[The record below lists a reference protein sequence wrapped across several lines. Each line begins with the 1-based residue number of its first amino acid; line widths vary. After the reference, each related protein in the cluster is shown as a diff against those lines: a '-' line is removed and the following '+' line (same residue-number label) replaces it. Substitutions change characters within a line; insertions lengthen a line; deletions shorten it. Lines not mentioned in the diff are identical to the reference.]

1 MGRRS
6 KVLLKFLNSRAARI
20 VTALLLVQAAL
31 LYSAIRPE
39 VVPPS
44 RSLESMPTTL
54 GSWKLVQTGVIEQEV
69 LDVLKA
75 DDVLNGLYCNSAS
88 ASCNGA
94 EQASASLLVAA
105 FRTQRNGKTPHSP
118 KNCLPGSGWV
128 PLSSGE
134 IPIDVGRGLPITVN
148 RYVIASGSVRQLV
161 LYWYQSRDRAVA
173 SEYKA
178 KFWVMADA
186 IRLNRTDTALVRV
199 IVPVANRDE
208 AQAQATA
215 TDFVKSFY
223 STLLAYLPS

>member
-1 MGRRS
+1 
-6 KVLLKFLNSRAARI
+6 LLKFLNSRAARI

-44 RSLESMPTTL
+44 RPLESMPTSL
-54 GSWKLVQTGVIEQEV
+54 GSWHQVQTGVIEQEV
-69 LDVLKA
+69 LDVLEA
-75 DDVLNGLYCNSAS
+75 DDILNGEYCPSNSTDCTSTGFGRAGLFVAS
-88 ASCNGA
+88 
-94 EQASASLLVAA
+94 

-128 PLSSGE
+128 PLSSE
-134 IPIDVGRGLPITVN
+134 DITIDVGRAVPITVN
-148 RYVIASGSVRQLV
+148 RYLIAYGSQRQLV

-173 SEYKA
+173 NEYKA

-199 IVPVANRDE
+199 IVPVVNRDE
-208 AQAQATA
+208 AKAQATA

-223 STLLAYLPS
+223 STLLEYLPS

>member
-1 MGRRS
+1 M
-6 KVLLKFLNSRAARI
+6 
-20 VTALLLVQAAL
+20 VTALLLLQAVL

-39 VVPPS
+39 VVPTS
-44 RSLESMPTTL
+44 RSLDSMPTTL
-54 GSWKLVQTGVIEQEV
+54 GSWQLAQIGVIEQEV

-75 DDVLNGLYCNSAS
+75 DDILNGIYCNSAS
-88 ASCNGA
+88 PNCASTGQGA
-94 EQASASLLVAA
+94 ASLLVAA

-134 IPIDVGRGLPITVN
+134 IPIDVGRDAPISVN
-148 RYVIASGSVRQLV
+148 RYLIASGSNRQMV

-173 SEYKA
+173 NEYKA

-186 IRLNRTDTALVRV
+186 IHLNRTDTALVRV
-199 IVPVANRDE
+199 IVPVVNRDE
-208 AQAQATA
+208 AQAEATA

-223 STLLAYLPS
+223 SILLNYLPS

>member
-1 MGRRS
+1 
-6 KVLLKFLNSRAARI
+6 LLKFLNSRAARI
-20 VTALLLVQAAL
+20 VTVLLLVQAAL

-44 RSLESMPTTL
+44 RPLDSMPTSL
-54 GSWKLVQTGVIEQEV
+54 GSWHQVQTGVIEQEI

-75 DDVLNGLYCNSAS
+75 DDILNGVYCSSAS
-88 ASCNGA
+88 PDCTKTG
-94 EQASASLLVAA
+94 ESLAYLFVAA

-134 IPIDVGRGLPITVN
+134 LAIDVGRAAPISVN
-148 RYVIASGSVRQLV
+148 RYVVASGSQRQLV
-161 LYWYQSRDRAVA
+161 LYWYQSRDRVVA
-173 SEYKA
+173 NEYKA

-199 IVPVANRDE
+199 VIPIVNRDD
-208 AQAQATA
+208 AKAQATA

-223 STLLAYLPS
+223 STLLDYLPS

>member
-1 MGRRS
+1 M
-6 KVLLKFLNSRAARI
+6 LKFLNSRAARI

-39 VVPPS
+39 IVPPS
-44 RSLESMPTTL
+44 RPLDSMPSSL
-54 GSWKLVQTGVIEQEV
+54 GSWQLAQTGVIEQEV

-75 DDVLNGLYCNSAS
+75 DDILNGVYCSSATPDCIKTGEGS
-88 ASCNGA
+88 AG
-94 EQASASLLVAA
+94 LFVAA
-105 FRTQRNGKTPHSP
+105 FRTQRNGKAPHSP

-134 IPIDVGRGLPITVN
+134 IAIDVGRAAPISVN
-148 RYVIASGSVRQLV
+148 RYLIAYGSQRQLV

-173 SEYKA
+173 NEYKA

-199 IVPVANRDE
+199 IVPVVNRDE
-208 AQAQATA
+208 AKAQAAA

-223 STLLAYLPS
+223 STLLEYLPS